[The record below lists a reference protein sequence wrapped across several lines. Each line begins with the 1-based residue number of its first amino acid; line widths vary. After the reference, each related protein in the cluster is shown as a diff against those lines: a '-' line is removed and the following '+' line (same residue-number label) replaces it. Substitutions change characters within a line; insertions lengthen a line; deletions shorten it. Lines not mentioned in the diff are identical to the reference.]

1 MIPHE
6 YIEELTRRTDIVD
19 LVGSYVQLKR
29 KGRLYGGLCP
39 FHSEKTPSFYVYP
52 DTQSFYCFGCG
63 AGGDAITFAKKINSI
78 SYGEAVKLLA
88 GRAGMPEP
96 QEDDKTGRMRSRI
109 LSMNKEAAR
118 FFHACLNSTV
128 EEAYWRRRGLDD
140 KTIVRFGLGYAPND
154 GQALYQFLRDKGYNQ
169 QELDA
174 SGLFK
179 RSQSGRIYCLFWK
192 RVMTPIFDLRGNI
205 IAFGGR
211 VLDDSKPKYVNSPET
226 LVYHKSETVFALQI
240 AKKSASR
247 RFVLCEGYMDVISMQ
262 QAGIDTAVCACG
274 TALTPEQVRLI
285 SEYAEEVI
293 LSYDS
298 DEAGQK
304 ATLRS
309 LELFRNSP
317 VRVGVLQIPGAKDP
331 DEYIKKYGAE
341 RFQALL
347 DGVGNALDF
356 RLKRLRDQYDL
367 KQDAQRL
374 EYVREAVDMLAERS
388 NPTEQEVYAGRLAE
402 ETNISKTA
410 IMTQLA
416 AAVKKAGNKRRRD
429 QNRARLHSGEMNRI
443 SVPYSAGG
451 SQALGVA
458 SAKIEGRL
466 RTPEYVAAAVSACL
480 AGREGRA
487 YDRDLLKNA
496 FSRSGFT
503 SGYLDGKIDGTM
515 FGVRS
520 EADAELTK
528 KTLPALRELYRRERS
543 RVPVRMKLEIEGG
556 GEKLTVTDDE
566 GNRAFAY
573 GDAEPQPARTDP
585 TESLQRSLSKTG
597 GTPFAVE
604 KIDVEMDGGP
614 WFVPGSAVNE
624 LRRTALEGLQQ
635 KREVLHPW
643 PVNDVTLP
651 PLPLR
656 TLPPHRTL
664 RARFEHWDQVPERA
678 LSGIEYLI
686 LPIAQADR
694 VPREWRSKTI
704 LELPRVMFGALEAD
718 TARRIAA
725 TQDAGFAGYEA
736 GNIAHLRLCRGLPL
750 SGGFGLNV
758 TNDLSAQF
766 YADHGLDSILI
777 LPEVKDSD
785 ISTIAPT
792 KNGKPVPTGVLIYGH
807 MPLMV
812 TRACPL
818 QNIHDCTHCDK
829 TGVLTDRKAKKFPVR
844 CGMGVRTIYNPVP
857 IYMGD
862 KPGALTV
869 DYGVAYF
876 TLETREEAAA
886 ILDAI
891 RQHAPFEGD
900 FTRGLY
906 FKGTN

>member
-128 EEAYWRRRGLDD
+128 EEARQARAYWRRRGLDD

-179 RSQSGRIYCLFWK
+179 RNQSGRIYCLFWK

-429 QNRARLHSGEMNRI
+429 QNRARLHSGEMNQI

-458 SAKIEGRL
+458 SAEQRL
-466 RTPEYVAAAVSACL
+466 LGALLREPSYIPQVRAQLSPDKFLLAQQKELYQAMLDCQQQGVEVSLSTLHGFVQSEEALNELSRLAAQYSDVNCTPE
-480 AGREGRA
+480 
-487 YDRDLLKNA
+487 DI
-496 FSRSGFT
+496 GF
-503 SGYLDGKIDGTM
+503 YLDRI
-515 FGVRS
+515 
-520 EADAELTK
+520 
-528 KTLPALRELYRRERS
+528 
-543 RVPVRMKLEIEGG
+543 
-556 GEKLTVTDDE
+556 
-566 GNRAFAY
+566 
-573 GDAEPQPARTDP
+573 AR
-585 TESLQRSLSKTG
+585 
-597 GTPFAVE
+597 GTPMANKAAQMSNEDLERYLQSMRE
-604 KIDVEMDGGP
+604 KKQ
-614 WFVPGSAVNE
+614 GSAPAE
-624 LRRTALEGLQQ
+624 
-635 KREVLHPW
+635 
-643 PVNDVTLP
+643 D
-651 PLPLR
+651 
-656 TLPPHRTL
+656 
-664 RARFEHWDQVPERA
+664 
-678 LSGIEYLI
+678 
-686 LPIAQADR
+686 
-694 VPREWRSKTI
+694 
-704 LELPRVMFGALEAD
+704 
-718 TARRIAA
+718 
-725 TQDAGFAGYEA
+725 
-736 GNIAHLRLCRGLPL
+736 
-750 SGGFGLNV
+750 
-758 TNDLSAQF
+758 
-766 YADHGLDSILI
+766 
-777 LPEVKDSD
+777 
-785 ISTIAPT
+785 
-792 KNGKPVPTGVLIYGH
+792 
-807 MPLMV
+807 
-812 TRACPL
+812 
-818 QNIHDCTHCDK
+818 
-829 TGVLTDRKAKKFPVR
+829 
-844 CGMGVRTIYNPVP
+844 
-857 IYMGD
+857 
-862 KPGALTV
+862 
-869 DYGVAYF
+869 
-876 TLETREEAAA
+876 
-886 ILDAI
+886 
-891 RQHAPFEGD
+891 
-900 FTRGLY
+900 
-906 FKGTN
+906 